1 MKTHASKFSSEIV
14 FLLLFSLVLMAACKM
29 NPAENLVGK
38 EIPEKEI
45 IKQETL
51 IEISGYPLPTAFY
64 ITEMLIEAKAPYILS
79 ISNSPK
85 KVVQYFS
92 QKDKALNLG
101 VYGADLSYAATYLM
115 TQETMLFLEAAKQL
129 RDELNVHTTF
139 HENCYERVEDNLEN
153 GDSLILIISDS
164 FYDTYK
170 YLVESRKDK
179 LAILVMTG
187 SWIEGLYLTTQIALT
202 AGSNQELLKIILEQ
216 ESSLEK
222 LLEILEPL
230 NEEEEIMKV
239 YSQLISLQKIYNM
252 VQEDLNDDGFGQIA
266 DLIYSLRSNIVD

>member
-1 MKTHASKFSSEIV
+1 MKVSALTLSPGTILILF
-14 FLLLFSLVLMAACKM
+14 FSLIFLASCKM
-29 NPAENLVGK
+29 RPAENLVGK
-38 EIPEKEI
+38 EIPEEEI

-79 ISNSPK
+79 ISNSAK
-85 KVVQYFS
+85 KAANYFS

-101 VYGADLSYAATYLM
+101 IYGADLSYAATYLM

-129 RDELNVHTTF
+129 RDELNVHTSF
-139 HENCYERVEDNLEN
+139 HENCYERVDNNLEN

-164 FYDTYK
+164 FYDTYI
-170 YLVESRKDK
+170 YLNENNKDK

-202 AGSNQELLKIILEQ
+202 AGNNKQFLKIIMEQ

-222 LLEILEPL
+222 LLEILEPVK
-230 NEEEEIMKV
+230 EENVVNI
-239 YSQLISLQKIYNM
+239 YSQLLQLQKIYNNI
-252 VQEDLNDDGFGQIA
+252 EEELKDDQFGQIT
-266 DLIYSLRSNIVD
+266 DLIYTLRSGIVN

>member
-1 MKTHASKFSSEIV
+1 MKVSAPTLSPGTIIILF
-14 FLLLFSLVLMAACKM
+14 FSLIFLATCKM
-29 NPAENLVGK
+29 KPAEKFEGK
-38 EIPEKEI
+38 EIPEEEI

-85 KVVQYFS
+85 NVINYFS

-115 TQETMLFLEAAKQL
+115 TQETMLFLKAAKQL
-129 RDELNVHTTF
+129 RDELNVHTSF
-139 HENCYERVEDNLEN
+139 HENCYERVANNLEN

-170 YLVESRKDK
+170 YLKESKKDK

-202 AGSNQELLKIILEQ
+202 AGNNKQFLRIIIEQ

-222 LLEILEPL
+222 LLEILEPV
-230 NEEEEIMKV
+230 NEEEDIMKI
-239 YSQLISLQKIYNM
+239 YSQLLSLQKIYKS
-252 VQEDLNDDGFGQIA
+252 VQEDLNDDEFGRIT